1 MIDVFSH
8 RKHGTARSTLSRRS
22 FLGCAASLGAAAT
35 AASAE
40 DGTLFL
46 LTLEEHFA
54 TPELQRLNRV
64 RDERLFSGGG
74 RRPNSSTWAPAGSR
88 TWIRRASACRCCRP

>member
-1 MIDVFSH
+1 MSNAFSQP
-8 RKHGTARSTLSRRS
+8 KHGTARPTLSRRS

-35 AASAE
+35 TASAE
-40 DGTLFL
+40 DGKLFL

-64 RDERLFSGGG
+64 QDEPPLLG
-74 RRPNSSTWAPAGSR
+74 RRSPA
-88 TWIRRASACRCCRP
+88 